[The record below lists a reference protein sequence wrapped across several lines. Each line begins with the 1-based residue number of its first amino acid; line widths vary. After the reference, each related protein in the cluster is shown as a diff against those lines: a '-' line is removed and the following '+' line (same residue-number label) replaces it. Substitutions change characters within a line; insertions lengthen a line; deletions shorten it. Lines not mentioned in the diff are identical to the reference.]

1 MSLTAQQL
9 EAVKEGYA
17 NIVVNC
23 YTLEEAQQIIF
34 DHLCEEFEELNEQEL
49 EHLIIDETS
58 EDLYEQLLRDACED
72 DNNMNIQL

>member
-34 DHLCEEFEELNEQEL
+34 DKICEELDELTEHEL
-49 EHLIIDETS
+49 EVLIVDETD
-58 EDLYEQLLRDACED
+58 EQTYDDLVEMALED